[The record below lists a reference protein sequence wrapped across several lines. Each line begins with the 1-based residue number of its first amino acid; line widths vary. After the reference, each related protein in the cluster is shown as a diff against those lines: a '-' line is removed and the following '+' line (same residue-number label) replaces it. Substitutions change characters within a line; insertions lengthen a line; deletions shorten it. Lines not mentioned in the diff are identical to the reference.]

1 MTELQKYSTNDL
13 IEISKNNVFA
23 IQAMQDGMKAINR
36 EVTKLKISK
45 DEHEER
51 LNYLENT
58 SEITN
63 SQAKQLQEEV
73 KSKARAC
80 TGYPSSLYRL
90 VMADIWN
97 FLKRNYHVAASYK
110 ETQKIHFEDALT
122 GIKFYIYDEEKIK
135 ERREA
140 IDKEKELSAQ

>member
-73 KSKARAC
+73 KKHA
-80 TGYPSSLYRL
+80 
-90 VMADIWN
+90 
-97 FLKRNYHVAASYK
+97 YK
-110 ETQKIHFEDALT
+110 VEIGEMTEEGVT
-122 GIKFYIYDEEKIK
+122 IKF
-135 ERREA
+135 RVA
-140 IDKEKELSAQ
+140 